1 MTGLADNTNPTLLV
15 ALDDRVDICSE
26 VLATTSEP
34 TAAEREE
41 AANLK
46 RVVFDGIT
54 NAIENGLP
62 KSSVGLWADSDLGE
76 SVLLRAKALSLTTA
90 SSPGSGA
97 HSLGRLNVDYTAVQ
111 LTLNPDGPEEA
122 RKELLERLKVVSDK
136 ARAESIP
143 LMIELD
149 SVPTA
154 TQVEMYGSQT
164 DARAMLLLMGIQ
176 QLQDAGVE
184 PAMWAFEPA
193 GNDAFTEAIAAQA
206 LLDDRN
212 CRVLLSVACELSTGR
227 IGNDLT
233 TSERKTTELAAR
245 TTGVTGVMIGPGAY
259 FRHLVQLHEGIIER
273 DEAVDV
279 IATHFRDIGEIYA
292 KSRTASEVL

>member
-90 SSPGSGA
+90 SSPGSGVN
-97 HSLGRLNVDYTAVQ
+97 SLGRLNVDYTAVQ
-111 LTLNPDGPEEA
+111 LSLNPDGPEEA
-122 RKELLERLKVVSDK
+122 RKELLERLKVVSDR

-154 TQVEMYGSQT
+154 TQVEMYGSHT

-212 CRVLLSVACELSTGR
+212 CLVLLSVAGELSTGR

-233 TSERKTTELAAR
+233 TSEIKTTELAAR
-245 TTGVTGVMIGPGAY
+245 TTGISGVLIGPGTY

-273 DEAVDV
+273 GEAVNV
-279 IATHFRDIGEIYA
+279 IAKHFRDIGQIYV
-292 KSRTASEVL
+292 KSRTASEVH